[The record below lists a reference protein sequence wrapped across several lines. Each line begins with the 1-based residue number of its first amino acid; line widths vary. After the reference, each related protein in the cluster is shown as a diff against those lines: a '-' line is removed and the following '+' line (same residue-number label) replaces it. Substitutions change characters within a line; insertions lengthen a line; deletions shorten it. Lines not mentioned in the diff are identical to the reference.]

1 MISEHYDQS
10 ESGERMT
17 DNTPLEELKQVTI
30 DYYVNLKRIKKADT
44 GNNPELAYQLKVVK
58 INWPL

>member
-1 MISEHYDQS
+1 MVSEHYDQS
-10 ESGERMT
+10 EGGERMT
-17 DNTPLEELKQVTI
+17 DNMALEELKQVTI
-30 DYYVNLKRIKKADT
+30 DYYVDLQRIKKADT